1 MSKKRATQH
10 IDEAIGKRIR
20 ELHKKHPQLGHDGI
34 GRLLEDAKI
43 YVDAA
48 ELKAFLKSKNMKVK
62 QAPREMRFSADPITA
77 FGGGLTKPGEGID
90 R

>member
-10 IDEAIGKRIR
+10 IDENVAKRVR

-43 YVDAA
+43 YIDSN
-48 ELKAFLKSKNMKVK
+48 ELKAFLKNKNMRVASTKK
-62 QAPREMRFSADPITA
+62 WENTSDALSG
-77 FGGGLTKPGEGID
+77 FGVGLTKGK
-90 R
+90 